1 MIQKIKIIKTL
12 IIIFSLSLSFSAN
25 AQTVEEII
33 KGRKAMFSENYQNA
47 KKISILL
54 KSKRIEEAKPLMKKI
69 SDNYIKLLD
78 YFPENAKEGFKTG
91 ALPSI
96 WENKDEFNALMKK
109 ASDDMIKL
117 AKAIDTAE
125 DLRENVYVRE
135 SLETSQLSAKSGTR
149 FRSVSKETNPPKIST
164 TMAADVVSEV
174 RCGSKVGGSAH
185 NLLNTPPASI
195 SEPTDASA
203 IVLISDFSLGT
214 EEDIGDVDS
223 DEEMAP
229 S

>member
-12 IIIFSLSLSFSAN
+12 IIIFSLCFPFTAN

-54 KSKRIEEAKPLMKKI
+54 KSKKIEEAKPLMKKI

-78 YFPENAKEGFKTG
+78 YFPENTKEGFKTE
-91 ALPSI
+91 ALPTI

-125 DLRENVYVRE
+125 DLRAVQKELMWSNCTACH
-135 SLETSQLSAKSGTR
+135 SR
-149 FRSVSKETNPPKIST
+149 FR
-164 TMAADVVSEV
+164 
-174 RCGSKVGGSAH
+174 
-185 NLLNTPPASI
+185 
-195 SEPTDASA
+195 
-203 IVLISDFSLGT
+203 
-214 EEDIGDVDS
+214 
-223 DEEMAP
+223 AP
-229 S
+229 H